1 MIPLRVL
8 VVDDED
14 PARRKLRRLL
24 HDVGDVEIVGE
35 AASGDEAVEQI
46 VALAPELVLLDV
58 QMPVLDGF
66 EVVASVGVDRMPPV
80 VFVTAYDEHALR
92 AFDVRAIDY
101 LLKPVAAD
109 RLREALDRVRQRVAG
124 ARAAD
129 SGSRNFRSAEEKD
142 IKPGRETGDE
152 SDTDRDSDPDRDAER
167 QALASLVGDRPL
179 RRILVHDD
187 ERAHLLP
194 VDAITLARAERN
206 YVVLHTPHGT
216 FKLRGSIGALAGRL
230 DPSAFLRVNRSDVVR
245 LDAIRELQP
254 WSHGDYRIVLADGK
268 ALFWSRRYRAQVAG
282 AFELR

>member
-1 MIPLRVL
+1 MTALRVL

-24 HDVGDVEIVGE
+24 HDVGDVEIIGE

-46 VALAPELVLLDV
+46 VALAPDLVLLDV

-109 RLREALDRVRQRVAG
+109 RLREALERVRQRVV
-124 ARAAD
+124 D
-129 SGSRNFRSAEEKD
+129 
-142 IKPGRETGDE
+142 DE
-152 SDTDRDSDPDRDAER
+152 GDTDRDSYPDRDAER
-167 QALASLVGDRPL
+167 QALASLVADRPL

-187 ERAHLLP
+187 GRAHLLP

-216 FKLRGSIGALAGRL
+216 FKLRGSISALAGRL

-254 WSHGDYRIVLADGK
+254 WSHGDYRIVLADGT

-282 AFELR
+282 AFELG